1 MDNPKDTDQPK
12 KRGRP
17 PAGKHRGRPL
27 TIYMSQPREELFE
40 EAFDL
45 LKDVGMLPS
54 TATINLSRSEVI
66 DHALDAL
73 IHKLKRKKKK
83 LDKQKNKDS

>member
-1 MDNPKDTDQPK
+1 MKNNNQARDEKR

-17 PAGKHRGRPL
+17 PKGTRRGRPL
-27 TIYMSQPREELFE
+27 TIYMSQPREALFQ

-45 LKDVGMLPS
+45 MRERGILPS
-54 TATINLSRSEVI
+54 TANVNQSRTEVI

-73 IHKLKRKKKK
+73 IDKLGNAT
-83 LDKQKNKDS
+83 D

>member
-1 MDNPKDTDQPK
+1 MENQETR

-17 PAGKHRGRPL
+17 PKGSRRGRPL

-40 EAFDL
+40 RAFEL
-45 LKDVGMLPS
+45 MLEQGILPS
-54 TATINLSRSEVI
+54 TANVNQSRTEVI

-73 IHKLKRKKKK
+73 IAKLK
-83 LDKQKNKDS
+83 KQQD

>member
-1 MDNPKDTDQPK
+1 MADDNKR

-17 PAGKHRGRPL
+17 PKGTRRGRPL

-40 EAFDL
+40 KAFEL
-45 LKDVGMLPS
+45 MCEQGILPS
-54 TATINLSRSEVI
+54 TANVNQSRTEVI

-73 IHKLKRKKKK
+73 IAKLKKKS
-83 LDKQKNKDS
+83 D

>member
-1 MDNPKDTDQPK
+1 MMNDDQK

-17 PAGKHRGRPL
+17 PKGARRGRPL

-40 EAFDL
+40 QAFAL
-45 LKDVGMLPS
+45 MRELGILPS
-54 TATINLSRSEVI
+54 TANVNQSRTEVI

-73 IHKLKRKKKK
+73 IEKLNR
-83 LDKQKNKDS
+83 NKEK

>member
-1 MDNPKDTDQPK
+1 MTDETKK

-17 PAGKHRGRPL
+17 PKGTRRGRPL

-40 EAFDL
+40 TAFNL
-45 LKDVGMLPS
+45 MCEKGILPS
-54 TATINLSRSEVI
+54 TANVNQSRTEVI

-73 IHKLKRKKKK
+73 IAKLR
-83 LDKQKNKDS
+83 DNN

>member
-1 MDNPKDTDQPK
+1 MTNQENK

-17 PAGKHRGRPL
+17 PKGKHRGRPL
-27 TIYMSQPREELFE
+27 TIYMSQPREELFQ

-45 LKDVGMLPS
+45 MREQGILPS
-54 TATINLSRSEVI
+54 TAHVNQSRTEVI

-73 IHKLKRKKKK
+73 IAKLKQNQE
-83 LDKQKNKDS
+83 KQT

>member
-1 MDNPKDTDQPK
+1 MSNQKNK

-17 PAGKHRGRPL
+17 PKGKHRGRPL
-27 TIYMSQPREELFE
+27 TIYMSQPREELFQ

-45 LKDVGMLPS
+45 MREQGILPS
-54 TATINLSRSEVI
+54 TANVNQSRTEVI

-73 IHKLKRKKKK
+73 IDKLKRN
-83 LDKQKNKDS
+83 QEE

>member
-1 MDNPKDTDQPK
+1 MTNNNRATEEKR

-17 PAGKHRGRPL
+17 PKGTRRGRPL
-27 TIYMSQPREELFE
+27 TIYMSQPREALFQ

-45 LKDVGMLPS
+45 MREGGILPS
-54 TATINLSRSEVI
+54 TANVNQSRTEVI

-73 IHKLKRKKKK
+73 IEKLR
-83 LDKQKNKDS
+83 DNAD

>member
-1 MDNPKDTDQPK
+1 MNNEEQK

-17 PAGKHRGRPL
+17 PKGKHRGRPL

-40 EAFDL
+40 QAFNL
-45 LKDVGMLPS
+45 MREQGILPS
-54 TATINLSRSEVI
+54 TANVSQSRTEVI

-73 IHKLKRKKKK
+73 IEKLKRK
-83 LDKQKNKDS
+83 QEA

>member
-1 MDNPKDTDQPK
+1 MVDDNKR

-17 PAGKHRGRPL
+17 PKGTRRGRPL

-40 EAFDL
+40 KAFEL
-45 LKDVGMLPS
+45 MCEQGILPS
-54 TATINLSRSEVI
+54 TANVNQSRTEVI

-73 IHKLKRKKKK
+73 IAKLKKKS
-83 LDKQKNKDS
+83 D